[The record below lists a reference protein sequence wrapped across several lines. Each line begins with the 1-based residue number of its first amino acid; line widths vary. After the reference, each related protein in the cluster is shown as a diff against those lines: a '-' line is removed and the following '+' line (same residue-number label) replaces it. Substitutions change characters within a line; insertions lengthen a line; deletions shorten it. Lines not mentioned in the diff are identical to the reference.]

1 MGCRKEVTAA
11 IQMSN
16 EGSLEVGVKKVVRS
30 IKGSGLRDSG
40 KVGGRDGLGV
50 SGLGGGIVTGYTN
63 PTEKKVKF
71 REEIPG

>member
-1 MGCRKEVTAA
+1 M
-11 IQMSN
+11 
-16 EGSLEVGVKKVVRS
+16 VRS

-50 SGLGGGIVTGYTN
+50 SGAGGGIVTGYAN
-63 PTEKKVKF
+63 PTERKVKF